1 MTAGRLS
8 SCVIPEI
15 LNNLLGVPTS
25 TQQPQL
31 LIHIFLI
38 QTCRKLRTICEIEP
52 QLLSPFVRLFTL
64 ANSLPLCLLALLDI
78 VGLEKPGVFLNAV
91 EVIIHVYD
99 GDAVHAISRFVMILL
114 VVWPVSPV
122 DAKRRGRRA
131 LCVVI
136 LARALLSR
144 CDRLSR
150 CISFIFSDVVSL
162 VTF

>member
-15 LNNLLGVPTS
+15 LNNLLGVPTR

-31 LIHIFLI
+31 LIHAFLI
-38 QTCRKLRTICEIEP
+38 QTRLKLRTICEIKP
-52 QLLSPFVRLFTL
+52 QLLSPFVRVVTL
-64 ANSLPLCLLALLDI
+64 DDSLPLCLLALLDI

-99 GDAVHAISRFVMILL
+99 GDAMHVIFRFFMILL

-122 DAKRRGRRA
+122 NAKRHG
-131 LCVVI
+131 
-136 LARALLSR
+136 
-144 CDRLSR
+144 
-150 CISFIFSDVVSL
+150 
-162 VTF
+162 